1 MNNMTALEWLEQ
13 QLKDTYDKEGKLP
26 LAYTLDLV
34 RQAKE
39 MDKDERKKLIEIVYN
54 IGYTDAQCNHVNDA
68 DNLAHEIDYMQS
80 QIDDTPES
88 NCEYSG
94 LPSVKSY
101 ENKQP

>member
-1 MNNMTALEWLEQ
+1 MTALEWLEN
-13 QLKDTYDKEGKLP
+13 QLKSTYMIEGKLP

-39 MDKDERKKLIEIVYN
+39 MEKNNLKQEFIAGYN

-68 DNLAHEIDYMQS
+68 DNMAQEREYIR
-80 QIDDTPES
+80 ES
-88 NCEYSG
+88 TCEYSG

-101 ENKQP
+101 ENK